1 MVLTKQQR
9 EDFEKAARVMMK
21 YLGENHHPHVTVI
34 IDNGKAE
41 ILEASSSIVT
51 EDYIAD

>member
-1 MVLTKQQR
+1 MILKKTQR

-34 IDNGKAE
+34 IDSGRAE
-41 ILEASSSIVT
+41 ILESSSSVVT
-51 EDYIAD
+51 DDYIGD